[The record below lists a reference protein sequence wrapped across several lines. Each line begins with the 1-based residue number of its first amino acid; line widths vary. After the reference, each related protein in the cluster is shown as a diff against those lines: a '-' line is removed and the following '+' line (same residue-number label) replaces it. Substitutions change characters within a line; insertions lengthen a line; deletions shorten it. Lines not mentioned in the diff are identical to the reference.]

1 MTSSPTRPAG
11 SSAVTAWATV
21 AAASAAL
28 VAMTLMATGSLTR
41 QPVVEQAGL
50 AALFAVPVVRNLV
63 VVTLARR
70 REPSLALRALLGII
84 LVVVVAVLAFR
95 HAHGASDLDRP
106 SYSLPTSPP

>member
-1 MTSSPTRPAG
+1 MTSSPTRTAG

-63 VVTLARR
+63 VVTMARR
-70 REPSLALRALLGII
+70 RERLFASLGIV

-95 HAHGASDLDRP
+95 YAHGASVLDRP

>member
-1 MTSSPTRPAG
+1 MKSSITLTAG

-41 QPVVEQAGL
+41 QPAVEQAGV

-70 REPSLALRALLGII
+70 RERLLALVGIV
-84 LVVVVAVLAFR
+84 LVVVVAVMAFR
-95 HAHGASDLDRP
+95 HAHGALDLDRP